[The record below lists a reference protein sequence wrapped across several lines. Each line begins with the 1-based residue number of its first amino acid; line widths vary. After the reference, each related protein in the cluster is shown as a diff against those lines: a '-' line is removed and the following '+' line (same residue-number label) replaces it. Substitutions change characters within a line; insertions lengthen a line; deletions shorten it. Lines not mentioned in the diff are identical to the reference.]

1 MLTQTS
7 KNIVH
12 HEAEIIASIIVELNC
27 TTEIAVAIYLKR
39 RNDLILCDEI

>member
-12 HEAEIIASIIVELNC
+12 HEAEIIASIITELNC
-27 TTEIAVAIYLKR
+27 TTEIAVAIYHER
-39 RNDLILCDEI
+39 RNDLAVEEE